1 MAFHFFKK
9 VFVNTVNRSED
20 KLGLYPEALNVAS
33 LPERRYLKT
42 SRALC
47 VIAVFSIVVSIFFG
61 FLYFTMLPQLRS
73 SVSFANYYLGS
84 RLTYMDPSDN
94 VIKRV
99 MFSRKRDSAF
109 RLANEAFIEKYITDR
124 YSFKPIRYQMQEKW
138 GENGPVK
145 MATEQAVYTA
155 FQQTYPDEINRL
167 IRSKTTR
174 TVHFYYV
181 RHLRSNLFEAG
192 YDVFSFTPKAHR
204 ELQSCACPDEE
215 KECLFCKRKT
225 ATNVQ
230 HYTAL
235 IRTNDLNKNLS
246 SKKLVLDN
254 QNPLLLNIYE
264 FIVFPKT
271 KAASAF

>member
-47 VIAVFSIVVSIFFG
+47 VVAVFSMAFSIILG
-61 FLYFTMLPQLRS
+61 LLYYTMLPRLD
-73 SVSFANYYLGS
+73 VTISFSNYYLGS
-84 RLTYMDPSDN
+84 RLSYMDPADN

-99 MFSRKRDSAF
+99 MFTRERDTAL
-109 RLANEAFIEKYITDR
+109 RLANEAFIEKYIIDR
-124 YSFKPIRYQMQEKW
+124 YSFTPIRYQMQAKW

-145 MATEQAVYTA
+145 MATEQAIYTA
-155 FQQTYPDEINRL
+155 FQETYPNELNSL
-167 IRSKTTR
+167 IRTRTTR
-174 TVHFYYV
+174 LVHFYYI
-181 RHLRSNLFEAG
+181 RHLRGNLFEAG
-192 YDVFSFTPKAHR
+192 YDVFSFTPQAQR
-204 ELQSCACPDEE
+204 NLQNCSCPGEE
-215 KECLFCKRKT
+215 TECLSCKRQT

-235 IRTNDLNKNLS
+235 IRTNGLNKNITS
-246 SKKLVLDN
+246 RKLALDN
-254 QNPLLLNIYE
+254 QNPLRLNIYE

-271 KAASAF
+271 RAASAF

>member
-47 VIAVFSIVVSIFFG
+47 VVAVFSMAFSIILG
-61 FLYFTMLPQLRS
+61 LLYYTMLPRLD
-73 SVSFANYYLGS
+73 VTISFSNYYLGS
-84 RLTYMDPSDN
+84 RLSYMDPADN

-99 MFSRKRDSAF
+99 MFTRERDTAL
-109 RLANEAFIEKYITDR
+109 RLANEAFIEKYIIDR
-124 YSFKPIRYQMQEKW
+124 YSFTPIRYQMQAKW

-145 MATEQAVYTA
+145 MATEQAIYTA
-155 FQQTYPDEINRL
+155 FQETYPNELNSL
-167 IRSKTTR
+167 IRTRTTR
-174 TVHFYYV
+174 LVHFYYI
-181 RHLRSNLFEAG
+181 RYLRGNLFEAG
-192 YDVFSFTPKAHR
+192 YDVFSFTPQAQR
-204 ELQSCACPDEE
+204 NLQNCSCPGEE
-215 KECLFCKRKT
+215 TECLSCKRQT

-235 IRTNDLNKNLS
+235 IRTNGLNKNITS
-246 SKKLVLDN
+246 RKLALDN
-254 QNPLLLNIYE
+254 QNPLRLNIYE

-271 KAASAF
+271 RAASAF